1 LITFIGQIKV
11 KNQSRKSEILH
22 LVWQIT
28 RKNPKNKSVQEA
40 EVKKAKMGTEDLAE
54 DREVCG
60 EQEVQKWEPKEVPEA
75 KVKKAKMGTVVP
87 DEVPEVCGRATTIV
101 ALNEVREVFSTSKT
115 PIAWSN
121 PRCCCPG

>member
-1 LITFIGQIKV
+1 MPLPLATRGQGVNAGSEK
-11 KNQSRKSEILH
+11 SRQENTPYAQKE
-22 LVWQIT
+22 
-28 RKNPKNKSVQEA
+28 PKEVPEA